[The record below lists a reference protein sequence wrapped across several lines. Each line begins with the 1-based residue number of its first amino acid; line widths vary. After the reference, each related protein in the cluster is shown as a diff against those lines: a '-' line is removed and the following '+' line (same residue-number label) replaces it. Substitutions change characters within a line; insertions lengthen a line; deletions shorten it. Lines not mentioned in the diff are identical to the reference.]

1 MQLLLCFIYP
11 LPILAIHD
19 EYEALGTSVVVS
31 PKRPDFVLPS
41 YIPDIKFYIL
51 VRDGFHVETNCN
63 GGVNEKELMGI
74 VGKSTPVGM
83 VVTD

>member
-1 MQLLLCFIYP
+1 MQLLLCLIYP

-19 EYEALGTSVVVS
+19 EHEALGTSVVVS
-31 PKRPDFVLPS
+31 PKRADFVLPS

-63 GGVNEKELMGI
+63 RGKWEELMGV